1 MRHLFLAS
9 SCILA
14 LAAAPAAA
22 ETKIAT
28 ATTAPVRTSTVKAG
42 TPDDIL
48 ITSAGSITTGSPV
61 AVTIDSDN
69 KVTNQGAIS
78 IGSVNGA
85 TGILANAG
93 VSGGITN
100 SGKITVDESYTPTDS
115 DKDGDLDGPFAVG
128 NNRFGIRTLGAFTG
142 NIVNSGTILV
152 EGNDSAGILLG
163 GPLTGNFV
171 HDGVTNVLGDH
182 TTGVGLS
189 DVTGNV
195 RLAGTITATGL
206 GAVAVRSSGDVTGA
220 MVLQGKIAATGYRY
234 TTPPAD
240 PSKLDADDL
249 LQGGPAVSIEGNV
262 TGGIILAVPPK
273 DQSTTDKDED
283 DDGIEDSKEG
293 SAAIVSYGAAPAL
306 RIGHS
311 SDAIAIGPVAGTG
324 TNFGLIIDGAVLG
337 DGLYTGVD
345 GNAVQIGGLGGTV
358 SIANGIGISGTVQ
371 AKSLDRAAT
380 AIRLGAGA
388 TTPELRNSGN
398 IVATSGATA
407 SASAT
412 AVRVDA
418 GASLPILRNSGEIRA
433 SVGSADG
440 NAVAIVDHSGTL
452 GLIENSG
459 SIVAQGASATSNRN
473 VAIDLSANSSG
484 AIARQTVV
492 ASTFTAPSIIGD
504 IRFGSGNDLLDVADG
519 KQTGNVSF
527 GLGDN
532 RYNLSGDAVAHG
544 NLSFGAD
551 ADTVALSGT
560 SSLTGN
566 IDFGGGADIMMLGGT
581 SVFSGQLSNSAGL
594 DVAVAGGSF
603 NVAKPATISSL
614 SVTNGGTIG
623 VMLDKTPGA
632 SSSLTVSGT
641 ASFDT
646 GSKLQLSV
654 ANVAQAEG
662 TFTVISAGS
671 LVGGNN
677 LTSATDL
684 LPFLYKG
691 TIGVSGNQIDVTV
704 ARKSAS
710 ELGLNASES
719 AAYSAIYTALGA
731 DDAIGDSF
739 LAIREGQTFRSTLQ
753 QMLPDHAG
761 GSFEA
766 VTAGDRTIARMLAD
780 PVSPYKEQ
788 GGIRYWIDQV
798 AWASSKSIGSTAG
811 FKVGGWGVNGGAEV
825 RTPIGGLGASISYLW
840 GDDRDRATAN
850 GVDTQQFGIAAH
862 WRVQKGG
869 FQAVARTGWTHI
881 GFDGTRS
888 FSSDATGTLVQ
899 RTMDSDWNGKLF
911 SASGHV
917 SQQLWAGSF
926 YARPAASIEYY
937 RLREGSHQEHGGGEA
952 LDLTV
957 DSRTSDELAVNGLL
971 AVGAEFGPQ
980 RQDEGYFA
988 VEIEG
993 GRRQILNGKLGSTV
1007 ARFGDGTPFTL
1018 VPEERQNGWVGRLRG
1033 LVGSSS
1039 FRISGEVGAEER
1051 EDRVALTARL
1061 GLNLGL

>member
-14 LAAAPAAA
+14 LAATPAAA
-22 ETKIAT
+22 ETKIET
-28 ATTAPVRTSTVKAG
+28 ATTAPIRTSTIKVGA
-42 TPDDIL
+42 PDDIL
-48 ITSAGSITTGSPV
+48 ITTGGSISTSSAI
-61 AVTIDSDN
+61 AVTVDSNN
-69 KVTNQGAIS
+69 KVTNQGS
-78 IGSVNGA
+78 ITIGGVNGA
-85 TGILANAG
+85 TGIQANAG
-93 VSGGITN
+93 VTGGITN
-100 SGKITVDESYTPTDS
+100 SGKITVDEGFSPTDS
-115 DKDGDLDGPFAVG
+115 DKDGDLDGAFAIG
-128 NNRFGIRTLGAFTG
+128 SNRFGIRALGAFTG

-171 HDGVTNVLGDH
+171 HDGVTTVLGNN
-182 TTGVGLS
+182 TTGVGLA
-189 DVTGNV
+189 DVNGNV

-220 MVLQGKIAATGYRY
+220 MVLQGRIAATGYRY
-234 TTPPAD
+234 TAAPAD
-240 PSKLDADDL
+240 PSKLDGDDL

-262 TGGIILAVPPK
+262 TGGIVLAVPPK

-293 SAAIVSYGAAPAL
+293 SAAIASYGAAPAL

-311 SDAIAIGPVAGTG
+311 SDAIAIGPVAGSG
-324 TNFGLIIDGAVLG
+324 TNFGLIIDGGVLG
-337 DGLYTGVD
+337 DGVYTGVD
-345 GNAVQIGGLGGTV
+345 GNAVQIGGFGGTV

-380 AIRLGAGA
+380 AIRLGSGA
-388 TTPELRNSGN
+388 AAPELRNSGM
-398 IVATSGATA
+398 IAAGSGATA
-407 SASAT
+407 SSSAT
-412 AVRVDA
+412 AVKIDA
-418 GASLPILRNSGEIRA
+418 GASLPVLRNSGEIRA
-433 SVGSADG
+433 SVAGADG
-440 NAVAIVDHSGTL
+440 TAVAIVDHSGTL

-459 SIVAQGASATSNRN
+459 AIIAQGASATSNRN
-473 VAIDLSANSSG
+473 VAIDLTANGSG
-484 AIARQTVV
+484 ATVRQTV
-492 ASTFTAPSIIGD
+492 AGSGLTAPSIAGD

-519 KQTGNVSF
+519 KQVGNVSF

-532 RYNLSGDAVAHG
+532 RYNLSGDAVAQG
-544 NLSFGAD
+544 NLGFGAD

-566 IDFGGGADIMMLGGT
+566 IDFGGGADLMTIGGT

-594 DVAVAGGSF
+594 DVDVAGGRF
-603 NVAKPATISSL
+603 NVSKAATISSL
-614 SVTNGGTIG
+614 NVSNGGTLG
-623 VMLDKTPGA
+623 VMLDNTPGA
-632 SSSLTVSGT
+632 SSGLTVSGT

-646 GSKLQLSV
+646 GSKLQFSV
-654 ANVAQAEG
+654 ANIAQAEG
-662 TFTVISAGS
+662 TFTVLTAGS
-671 LVGGNN
+671 LVGGDN

-731 DDAIGDSF
+731 DEAIGDSF
-739 LAIREGQTFRSTLQ
+739 LAIREGDTFRSTLQ

-766 VTAGDRTIARMLAD
+766 VTAGDRTVARMLAD
-780 PVSPYKEQ
+780 PAAPYKEQ

-811 FKVGGWGVNGGAEV
+811 FKVGGWGVNGGAELQ
-825 RTPIGGLGASISYLW
+825 TPIGRIGASLSYLS
-840 GDDRDRATAN
+840 GDDSDRATAN
-850 GVDTQQFGIAAH
+850 GVGTQQYGIAAH
-862 WRVQKGG
+862 WRLQKGG
-869 FQAVARTGWTHI
+869 FQALARAGWAHV

-888 FSSDATGTLVQ
+888 FSSDATGTMVQ
-899 RTMDSDWNGKLF
+899 RRMESDWNGQLF

-917 SQQLWAGSF
+917 SQQLRAGSL

-937 RLREGSHQEHGGGEA
+937 RLREGGHQEHGGGEA

-971 AVGAEFGPQ
+971 TIGAEFGPQ
-980 RQDEGYFA
+980 QPDEGYFA

-993 GRRQILNGKLGSTV
+993 GRRQIVGGALGNTV
-1007 ARFGDGTPFTL
+1007 ARFGDGAPFTL
-1018 VPEERQNGWVGRLRG
+1018 VPEERQNGWLGRLRA
-1033 LVGSSS
+1033 LFGSSS
-1039 FRISGEVGAEER
+1039 FRVSGEVGAEER
-1051 EDRVALTARL
+1051 EQRVAISGRL
-1061 GLNLGL
+1061 GLVFGL